1 MPERDRRDI
10 EDESQALLMAVFRMV
25 RLLRSQGPREVVDV
39 AAMFVLQAV
48 AANPG
53 IRVSELADLVGLDAS
68 TLSRLTRNLEQ
79 SGYLDRRPDPRDGRA
94 TQWRIS
100 DHGEA
105 EMTRALQRRTTM
117 IAQTL
122 EGWPATQRAR
132 LVELNERFVADF
144 EKT

>member
-1 MPERDRRDI
+1 
-10 EDESQALLMAVFRMV
+10 MAVFRMV
-25 RLLRSQGPREVVDV
+25 RLLRSQGPREVIDL
-39 AAMFVLQAV
+39 AAMFVLQSV

-53 IRVSELADLVGLDAS
+53 IRVSELANLVGLDAS

-94 TQWRIS
+94 AQWRIS
-100 DHGEA
+100 DRGEA

-132 LVELNERFVADF
+132 FVELSERFVADF